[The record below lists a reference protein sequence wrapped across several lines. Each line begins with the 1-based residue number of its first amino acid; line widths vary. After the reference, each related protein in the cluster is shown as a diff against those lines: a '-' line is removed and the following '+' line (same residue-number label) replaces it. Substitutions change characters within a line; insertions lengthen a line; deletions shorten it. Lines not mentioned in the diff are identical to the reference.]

1 MVGQS
6 HHASQQTHPL
16 LVCATGKGHIRHI
29 ILYGFVAV
37 RKERG
42 QREIGATPSHPAQ
55 MCSGRGADQE
65 SKYWTYALEQ
75 LETVVRCRSGRS
87 GREPVR
93 TSEHVHEFVAHC
105 LR

>member
-16 LVCATGKGHIRHI
+16 LACATGKGHIRHI

-55 MCSGRGADQE
+55 MCSGRG
-65 SKYWTYALEQ
+65 S
-75 LETVVRCRSGRS
+75 RSGIEILDVCAGAVRDCGPVPPWE
-87 GREPVR
+87 GRKR
-93 TSEHVHEFVAHC
+93 T
-105 LR
+105 R